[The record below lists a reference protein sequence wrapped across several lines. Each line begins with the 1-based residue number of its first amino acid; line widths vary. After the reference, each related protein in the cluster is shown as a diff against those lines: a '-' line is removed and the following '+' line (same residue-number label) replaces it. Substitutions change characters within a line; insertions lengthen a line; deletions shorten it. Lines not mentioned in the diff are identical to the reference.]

1 MVRERS
7 RGGTVDNS
15 QNGLVFPD
23 GPRSELDRLLSDLVT
38 SAQKVQGTQGR
49 LRSLLQATQAIVE
62 QTDLPVV
69 LRRIVEAAVDL
80 VGARYGALG
89 VIAPDGHLEQFIHVG
104 MPDDTVSL
112 IGHLPEGHGILGAL
126 VDDPRPIRL
135 EHLSEDPRSSGFPE
149 HHPPMESFLGV
160 PVRVR
165 DEVFGNLYLTEQESG
180 LFSPEDKELLT
191 SLAATAGIAIDNA
204 RLLDETRRRQ
214 RWSAASAEIAAS
226 LIAEES
232 TESLGFLADRVT
244 ELSDADLVMVILPG
258 GENSLIVETVRGHNA
273 AELRGRVF
281 DAAGSI
287 AGRALESGQPVLVD
301 VNEGEG
307 ERQAGFALGPTMAI
321 PLMGSAGQQGVL
333 TVARH
338 SGRSRF
344 LPVDIEMA
352 ADFAGQASIAIEL
365 GRARADSQRLA
376 VLEDRG
382 RIARDLHDHVIQ
394 RLFGAG
400 LSLQALSGTMTEASA
415 RASIDEQVDALDA
428 AIAQIRTAIFALKGP
443 ARSDGPSL
451 KHRVLDML
459 AEIGTAFDH
468 SPRVVFSGP
477 IDVLVPVAMIE
488 DVLAVIR
495 EGLANVARHAGAN
508 NTVVTVAAAN
518 DEVIVEVVDDGVGI
532 SLSPQRRSGTDNL
545 DQRARRWGGSFSLTP
560 VSEGGTILRWTGL
573 VDHAEVS
580 E

>member
-1 MVRERS
+1 VEI
-7 RGGTVDNS
+7 S
-15 QNGLVFPD
+15 QSDLVFPD
-23 GPRSELDRLLSDLVT
+23 GPRSELDRLLSDLVA

-62 QTDLPVV
+62 QTDLPIV
-69 LRRIVEAAVDL
+69 LRRIVEAAVEL

-89 VIAPDGHLEQFIHVG
+89 IIAPDGHLEQFIHVG

-126 VDDPRPIRL
+126 VDDPHPIRL

-180 LFSPEDKELLT
+180 SFSPEDNELLT

-226 LIAEES
+226 LIAEDS
-232 TESLGFLADRVT
+232 SDSLGFLADRVM
-244 ELSDADLVMVILPG
+244 ELSDADLVMVILPAAEG
-258 GENSLIVETVRGHNA
+258 SLIIETVRGHNA
-273 AELRGRVF
+273 VELRGLVF

-301 VNEGEG
+301 TNDGKG
-307 ERQAGFALGPTMAI
+307 EREVGFALGPTMAI
-321 PLMGSAGQQGVL
+321 PLSGSAGRQGVL

-344 LPVDIEMA
+344 LPVDIEMV

-400 LSLQALSGTMTEASA
+400 LGLQALSGTMTDASA

-428 AIAQIRTAIFALKGP
+428 AIAQIRTAIFALRP
-443 ARSDGPSL
+443 PSRSDGPAL
-451 KHRVLDML
+451 RHQILDML
-459 AEIGTAFDH
+459 TEIGTAFPH
-468 SPRVVFSGP
+468 PPRVVFSGP
-477 IDVLVPVAMIE
+477 IDVLVPTAMIE

-495 EGLANVARHAGAN
+495 EGLANVARHAEAQ
-508 NTVVTVAAAN
+508 NTVVTVTALN
-518 DEVIVEVVDDGVGI
+518 DEVMVEVVDDGLGI
-532 SLSPQRRSGTDNL
+532 SPSPNRRSGTDNL
-545 DQRARRWGGSFSLTP
+545 DQRARRWGGSLSLAADAR
-560 VSEGGTILRWTGL
+560 GGTVLRWTGV
-573 VDHAEVS
+573 VDHPE
-580 E
+580 ERP